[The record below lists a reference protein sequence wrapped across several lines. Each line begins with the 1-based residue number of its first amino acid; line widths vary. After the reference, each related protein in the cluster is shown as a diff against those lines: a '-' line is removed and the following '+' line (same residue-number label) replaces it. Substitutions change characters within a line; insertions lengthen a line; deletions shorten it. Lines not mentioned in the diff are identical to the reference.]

1 MSHVA
6 ELREVANLVAET
18 QPALGRR
25 LHLIAARVA
34 PMEELMNELV
44 MAERDAEWRAH
55 VERLGVVA
63 LPTWG
68 RA

>member
-18 QPALGRR
+18 QPALGKR
-25 LHLIAARVA
+25 LHLIAARLK
-34 PMEELMNELV
+34 PMEEFADEVTEAARVIETLV
-44 MAERDAEWRAH
+44 QQQ
-55 VERLGVVA
+55 GVVA